1 MKIYIGNLDDKVKDM
16 DLKDAFKEFGTVTSA
31 KVIIDRYIG
40 KSRGFGFIEMPDEA
54 EALNVIKTVNGGT
67 WEGKKI
73 VVRKAFK

>member
-1 MKIYIGNLDDKVKDM
+1 MKIYIGNLDEKVRDG
-16 DLKDAFKEFGTVTSA
+16 DLKEAFKEFGTVASA
-31 KVIIDRYIG
+31 KVIIDRYLG

-54 EALNVIKTVNGGT
+54 EAQNVIKTVNGGT